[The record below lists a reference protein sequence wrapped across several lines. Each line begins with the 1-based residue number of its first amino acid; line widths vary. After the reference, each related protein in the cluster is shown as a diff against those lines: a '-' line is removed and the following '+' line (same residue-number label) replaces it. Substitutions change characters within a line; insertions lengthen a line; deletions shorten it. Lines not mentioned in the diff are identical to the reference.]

1 MLTISQVLSPNTIS
15 RLNNLF
21 IKAKFVV
28 EGFIVGLHKSPYHG
42 FSIEF
47 SEHRSYEKGDEIK
60 HIDWKLW
67 AKTDK
72 YFIKQF
78 EEETNLKS
86 YILLDQSISM
96 NYKSNHISKLDYS
109 KLIAASLGYL
119 MIKQQDAIGLTLFD
133 NEIRYQI
140 HPKSKRSHLYSI
152 LSKMEKIKAKEQTQ
166 ISPVLHKTAEMIK
179 KRGLIIL
186 ISDLFDEPMK
196 IMAGLKHFRHNGH
209 EVIVFHILDQQEIN
223 LNFNKRTRFQD
234 LETGDEI
241 ITDPWHIKNDYKKNI
256 EKFCDYYKIQCR
268 QHKIDYVMLTTNIS
282 LDVALSEYLLKRKK
296 LN

>member
-21 IKAKFVV
+21 LKAKFVV

-96 NYKSNHISKLDYS
+96 NYKSNQISKLDYS

-152 LSKMEKIKAKEQTQ
+152 LSKMEKIKSKEQTQ
-166 ISPVLHKTAEMIK
+166 ISPILHKTAEMIK

-241 ITDPWHIKNDYKKNI
+241 ITDPWHIKNDYKKNM